1 MGFRLLATKGTQAF
15 LGVNGVNSELVL
27 KVHEGRPSIAD
38 LVTNNSIQL
47 VINTPSGKLSAADD
61 SYIRKAAI
69 KHKIPYI
76 TTVAAAAAAAEGIA
90 ARLKGDY
97 QVRSLQSYHADI
109 K

>member
-1 MGFRLLATKGTQAF
+1 MGFSLLATRGTQAF
-15 LGVNGVNSELVL
+15 LAENGVKSELVL

-38 LVTNNSIQL
+38 MVTNRAIQL
-47 VINTPSGKLSAADD
+47 VINTPAGKLSAVDD

-69 KHKIPYI
+69 RLKIPYI
-76 TTVAAAAAAAEGIA
+76 TTVAAAVAAAEGIA